1 MTYST
6 PKTSGSTHE
15 CKECYLKSSPLA
27 TIHIFQLCHIL
38 FYKLKVK
45 TFLQRST
52 WLQLLQ
58 VSSHVC
64 PPCIFGTETSF
75 LHSMLSTFLGHR
87 QEYMVLTAW
96 VCFSS
101 SLFSVSRSILWGGA
115 VNCSWGMLACSFLNP
130 VLQSRFNILGVSFH
144 YLHSLTPILTIRISH
159 CIWNWQHLG
168 VPAAEQQIL
177 ANFSNRIQNGSKL
190 VI

>member
-1 MTYST
+1 MQRMLFQEFST
-6 PKTSGSTHE
+6 CHDSYTV
-15 CKECYLKSSPLA
+15 
-27 TIHIFQLCHIL
+27 FQLCHIL

-115 VNCSWGMLACSFLNP
+115 VNLFLRHACLQFPEPCTTKQVQHTWGIFSLSAFAYPNTDNQDKPLHMKLATSGCTSSWA
-130 VLQSRFNILGVSFH
+130 
-144 YLHSLTPILTIRISH
+144 T
-159 CIWNWQHLG
+159 
-168 VPAAEQQIL
+168 
-177 ANFSNRIQNGSKL
+177 NFSKF
-190 VI
+190 